1 MEREELLRISVGSL
15 ADWEHIK
22 NDLRADAL
30 ALFRDTLDSEDVQPS
45 ERTAVLADFNNFLD
59 DTFSMAEP
67 NLRVNGHNFEKMNN
81 TGQDMEAF
89 DEALDRRIWSLA
101 DTRLQWHKRT
111 TRMRREAPEEIQA
124 RLSSHLDRLV
134 KAYHQPI
141 PDMPDQEDE
150 VPDRQSPVVSTE
162 VAEEFHKTSAV
173 VRELGQGMPSQ
184 QQRVSLAEKATG
196 ELKSMKC

>member
-1 MEREELLRISVGSL
+1 
-15 ADWEHIK
+15 
-22 NDLRADAL
+22 
-30 ALFRDTLDSEDVQPS
+30 
-45 ERTAVLADFNNFLD
+45 
-59 DTFSMAEP
+59 
-67 NLRVNGHNFEKMNN
+67 
-81 TGQDMEAF
+81 MEAF

-150 VPDRQSPVVSTE
+150 VPDRASSPSPTD
-162 VAEEFHKTSAV
+162 
-173 VRELGQGMPSQ
+173 
-184 QQRVSLAEKATG
+184 
-196 ELKSMKC
+196 